1 MNEWMEIEGKKNASG
16 KAAFARYDK
25 LFKLQLNDYDVTL
38 DEFQNWTKAKIE
50 SFFFSRKIWKKK
62 KKITKGSA
70 PESVVGNYLFIIQL
84 LIANLI

>member
-1 MNEWMEIEGKKNASG
+1 MEIEGKKNASG

-50 SFFFSRKIWKKK
+50 SFFFSRKI
-62 KKITKGSA
+62 
-70 PESVVGNYLFIIQL
+70 
-84 LIANLI
+84 